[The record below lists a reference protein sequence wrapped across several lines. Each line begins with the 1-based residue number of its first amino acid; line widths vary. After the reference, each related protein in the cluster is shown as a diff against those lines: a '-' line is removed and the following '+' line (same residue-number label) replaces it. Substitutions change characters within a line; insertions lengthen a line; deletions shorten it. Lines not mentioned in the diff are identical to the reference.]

1 MCFTNLGKLN
11 LQFFSSGQFLI
22 GPQLKLT
29 LKMVKIDSKIIILPL
44 LSKCVK
50 KTVAEKKIAA
60 YIGQPKQQS
69 QHFCHINSRETN
81 LEKQGTILK
90 NFYKL
95 FRD

>member
-1 MCFTNLGKLN
+1 M
-11 LQFFSSGQFLI
+11 
-22 GPQLKLT
+22 KLT
-29 LKMVKIDSKIIILPL
+29 SKVIKIDSKIIIFTP

-50 KTVAEKKIAA
+50 KTLVEKKIAA

-69 QHFCHINSRETN
+69 LHFCHINSRETN
-81 LEKQGTILK
+81 LVKQSTILK